1 MSGKIDGK
9 GVQKSAGKNNSNKVE
24 GGKVLAHQFSEP
36 AVRGD
41 ISLVHFVNKEIVCR
55 ESGWVQLIR
64 TEGKKK
70 HAKMRKSAQS
80 FFIKSFPVPNYRHY
94 CGYWRDER
102 EGGCPYS
109 ILSPYQSSTLH
120 LLPPADVASP
130 AHVSLSRSGSR
141 KSCRS
146 FFLPPAQKQKRSK
159 GNHPRN
165 DSCHSP

>member
-1 MSGKIDGK
+1 MQGKK
-9 GVQKSAGKNNSNKVE
+9 NSNKVE
-24 GGKVLAHQFSEP
+24 GEEKKKVLAHQFSEP

-41 ISLVHFVNKEIVCR
+41 ISLVHFVNKEIVCS

-64 TEGKKK
+64 TERKKK
-70 HAKMRKSAQS
+70 HAKTRKSAQS
-80 FFIKSFPVPNYRHY
+80 FFIKSFPVPNYRH

-102 EGGCPYS
+102 EGGCPSS

-130 AHVSLSRSGSR
+130 AHVPLSCSESR

-146 FFLPPAQKQKRSK
+146 AFTSTGQEARNLRK

-165 DSCHSP
+165 DSCHFP